1 MASWAVSPGVRRS
14 MQSNRPRD
22 TGPERA
28 LRSALHR
35 AGLRFRKHVRPVA
48 GLACEAD
55 IVFPADRL
63 AVFLDG
69 CFWHGCPIHA
79 TRPRANAD
87 FWSRKLDRNRDR
99 DLATDEALL
108 AAGWYVHR
116 VWEHVAMDDAVESIR
131 SRLAEIRLTRGGR
144 VG

>member
-1 MASWAVSPGVRRS
+1 
-14 MQSNRPRD
+14 
-22 TGPERA
+22 
-28 LRSALHR
+28 
-35 AGLRFRKHVRPVA
+35 VA